1 MSLEA
6 KVMEL
11 MKKAM
16 VEKNQ
21 GALRGLRAVKS
32 AILLAQTEKGSSGT
46 LSEEQEI
53 QLINKLLKQRK
64 DSLAIF
70 TEQNREDLAE
80 KEREE
85 IAVLE
90 QFLPEQLSEEELEK
104 EIKTIIDEV
113 GAKEPKDMG
122 KVMGAAKKLAG
133 KADNKAISEMV
144 KKLLQ

>member
-32 AILLAQTEKGSSGT
+32 AILLAKTEKGATGT

-70 TEQNREDLAE
+70 MEQNREDLAE

-85 IAVLE
+85 IVVLE
-90 QFLPEQLSEEELEK
+90 QFLPEQLSAEALEK
-104 EIKTIIDEV
+104 EIAAIIAEV

-122 KVMGAAKKLAG
+122 KVMAAAKRLAG

>member
-21 GALRGLRAVKS
+21 GALRALRSVKS
-32 AILLAQTEKGSSGT
+32 AILLAQTEKGASGT

-133 KADNKAISEMV
+133 KADNKSISEMV

>member
-1 MSLEA
+1 MALEA

-32 AILLAQTEKGSSGT
+32 AIILAQTEKGATGMLT
-46 LSEEQEI
+46 EEQEM

-64 DSLAIF
+64 DSLSIF
-70 TEQNREDLAE
+70 VEQNREDLAE

-90 QFLPEQLSEEELEK
+90 QFLPEQLSAEALEK
-104 EIKTIIDEV
+104 EIVAIIAEV

-122 KVMGAAKKLAG
+122 KVMAAAKRLAG